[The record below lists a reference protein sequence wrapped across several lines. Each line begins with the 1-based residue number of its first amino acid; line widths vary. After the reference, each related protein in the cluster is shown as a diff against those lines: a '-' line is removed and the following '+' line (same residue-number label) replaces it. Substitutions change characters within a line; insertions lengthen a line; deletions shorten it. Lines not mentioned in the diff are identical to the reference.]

1 MNRAMDSQLKYRVMA
16 LAAVCQAVE
25 LVRLVA
31 REDNSP
37 EQLHRIMFKSITM
50 VDADNPEQI
59 YGDMHDLSLGYRT
72 LCQQLGN
79 QPEKDVDI
87 TRYIVSILTLE
98 RKLTPNGRAMS
109 KLGERI
115 GDLQRSLSHFDI
127 LDSNI
132 VANMAD
138 IYSEVISP
146 LGKRIEVFGSPQFL
160 QVQANQHKV
169 RALLLAA
176 VRAAVLWR
184 QLGGKR
190 RQLIFSR
197 QAILDVAQH
206 SLNHL

>member
-1 MNRAMDSQLKYRVMA
+1 MKYRVMA
-16 LAAVCQAVE
+16 LAAVCQASE

-31 REDNSP
+31 REDQSP

-59 YGDMHDLSLGYRT
+59 YGQMHDLSLGYRT
-72 LCQQLGN
+72 LCQQLGHQN
-79 QPEKDVDI
+79 QKDIDV

-98 RKLTPNGRAMS
+98 RKLTNHSKAMS
-109 KLGERI
+109 QLGERI
-115 GDLQRSLSHFDI
+115 NDLNRSLTHFDI
-127 LDSNI
+127 LDDNI
-132 VANMAD
+132 VANLAD
-138 IYSEVISP
+138 IYSQVISP
-146 LGKRIEVFGSPQFL
+146 LGKRIEIHGSPQFL
-160 QVQANQHKV
+160 QVQSNQHKV
-169 RALLLAA
+169 RALLLSAI
-176 VRAAVLWR
+176 RAAVLWR